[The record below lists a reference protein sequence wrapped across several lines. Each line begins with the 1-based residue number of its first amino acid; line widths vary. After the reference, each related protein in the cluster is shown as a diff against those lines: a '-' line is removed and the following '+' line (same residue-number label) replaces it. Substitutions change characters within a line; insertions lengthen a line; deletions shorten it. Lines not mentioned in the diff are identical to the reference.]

1 MSAPTTHD
9 PRFVNTRDGVCW
21 ERRAVTD
28 SGLGLYAVEGSCTCP
43 EFKMATF
50 VELAAHGI
58 VEWADVL
65 PMPVGPEPQPSERD
79 RLRAAYIEALKNAAR
94 TNPCPVLGD
103 QFWSGCVHYDDAG
116 HVSGVGSCH
125 SERRADAVLGV
136 RDAELNRLRA
146 QVAALLE
153 ERHTTNEA
161 LDDAVQ
167 EPRARRVLDPAEY
180 GRVWSLI
187 PDRTDRE
194 RVDAVLASIGLL
206 TPPPPSEPGTCVAW
220 FWDGSGWWQCAEST
234 DHDPREGHGN
244 GEGLS
249 WADGVEYAGFPCPC
263 PPADQPG
270 PHQVGCPLAE
280 VPRLSE
286 RPVNELTAVYMP
298 VAAYREDPHDSPLY
312 HDYKGPGRDF
322 PELGGAS

>member
-1 MSAPTTHD
+1 MSEIFPEKPITSLPEAVAFMGALPMKVGPHLSEL
-9 PRFVNTRDGVCW
+9 
-21 ERRAVTD
+21 ERMRLRVDEVERAYTFDTAALKRRIAELEHTVQ
-28 SGLGLYAVEGSCTCP
+28 GMVEGLNGHDCP
-43 EFKMATF
+43 
-50 VELAAHGI
+50 
-58 VEWADVL
+58 
-65 PMPVGPEPQPSERD
+65 PPN
-79 RLRAAYIEALKNAAR
+79 EAPLETVTRWMGYLDTAEAR
-94 TNPCPVLGD
+94 V
-103 QFWSGCVHYDDAG
+103 
-116 HVSGVGSCH
+116 
-125 SERRADAVLGV
+125 
-136 RDAELNRLRA
+136 AELEA
-146 QVAALLE
+146 
-153 ERHTTNEA
+153 ERHETNEA